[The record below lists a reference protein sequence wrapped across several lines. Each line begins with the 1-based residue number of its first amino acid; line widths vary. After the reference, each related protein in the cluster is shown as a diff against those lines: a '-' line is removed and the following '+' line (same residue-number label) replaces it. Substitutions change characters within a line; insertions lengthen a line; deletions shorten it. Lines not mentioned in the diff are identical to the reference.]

1 MNNILVVLKIF
12 AMLMLIFIQIYSGDE
27 NFNIVNFGG
36 DIIHIH

>member
-1 MNNILVVLKIF
+1 MNNIFVIFKIF
-12 AMLMLIFIQIYSGDE
+12 AMLIFIQIYSGDE